1 SSIPDDELLEA
12 AIGGRLSDPAE
23 LEWQVRRM
31 LADPKARSLVTS
43 FAEQWLQLASV
54 RGKTPDLLLFPDW
67 DANLRNDMLRETEL
81 TLEHVLLGDRSVLE
95 LIDADYTFLNERLAR
110 HYGIGGVFGDAFR
123 RVPVAD
129 GVRGGLLGQG
139 SILFL
144 TSVATRT
151 SPVLRGKWVMS
162 NLFNAPP
169 SPPPP
174 NVPALEESAAPGETL
189 SIREQLERHSSD
201 PICAGCHAAID
212 PAGFALEPFD
222 AVGRLREA
230 DGGRPID
237 SSAKLPDGTDKIGRA
252 HD

>member
-1 SSIPDDELLEA
+1 
-12 AIGGRLSDPAE
+12 
-23 LEWQVRRM
+23 
-31 LADPKARSLVTS
+31 
-43 FAEQWLQLASV
+43 
-54 RGKTPDLLLFPDW
+54 
-67 DANLRNDMLRETEL
+67 
-81 TLEHVLLGDRSVLE
+81 
-95 LIDADYTFLNERLAR
+95 
-110 HYGIGGVFGDAFR
+110 R

-237 SSAKLPDGTDKIGRA
+237 SSAKLPDGTDIGSPAALRRVLVERPEIFVGTFTA
-252 HD
+252 KLMTYALARGLDAEDMPAVRRVVRDAAMSNYRFSEIVLGIV